1 MQDSV
6 NVLNDGDDGSNPTEA
21 RNGNDIDLNSA
32 ANEEDSF
39 REKISECIRIKQSL
53 GASSLASDRSIRPAS
68 LPIKKC
74 FNYNEEDGAGVGSSS
89 NGKVVDTQGEL
100 SLQGLLNQSRAE
112 TATATFL
119 SPSEGQF
126 WKRYAEVSKFT
137 KDNSNSSSGEWA
149 AKNRR
154 R

>member
-1 MQDSV
+1 MQDSA

-21 RNGNDIDLNSA
+21 RNGNDIDLNA
-32 ANEEDSF
+32 VNEDSF

-53 GASSLASDRSIRPAS
+53 GASSSLVSSDRSIRPAS

-74 FNYNEEDGAGVGSSS
+74 FNYNEDGVGSS
-89 NGKVVDTQGEL
+89 NGKVDTQGES
-100 SLQGLLNQSRAE
+100 SLQGLLNQSCRGEA
-112 TATATFL
+112 AATFL

-137 KDNSNSSSGEWA
+137 KDNSNSSSGGGAEWA